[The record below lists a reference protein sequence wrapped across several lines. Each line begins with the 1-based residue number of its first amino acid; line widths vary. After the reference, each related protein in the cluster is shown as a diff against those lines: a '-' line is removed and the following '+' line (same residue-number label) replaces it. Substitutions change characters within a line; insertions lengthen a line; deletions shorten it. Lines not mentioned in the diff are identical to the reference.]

1 MRSALRIVAAAAL
14 LAGALA
20 AVIPGSVARA
30 AGSVEPTTGKPGTL
44 FTFTAD
50 GYRVNEKVGTWVNTP
65 DGAVRVLDTRI
76 KADKDGRATWQW
88 RAPNS
93 AASGTWRMVGKGE
106 ESRVENVIAVSVATP
121 GPTASPAGQPPAAEG
136 AIPPSGAPGTT
147 FAITAVGFRP
157 GEKIDTWA
165 NTPSGKQRDV
175 PTYVFADSRGA
186 ARWLWVSPYNA
197 EGGTWQLIGRGVDTR
212 AERIVPVVIAGG
224 AAPPA
229 ATPTPAG
236 DIGVSPASG
245 PPGTTFTFT
254 ASGYASR
261 EYLGYWATAPNG
273 DVQPNRLNARA
284 DTAGRATWTWK
295 APDDAAPGAWA
306 MTGRGQDSRVSREIR
321 FTIAAPAAAPPLPA
335 DGVQPPSG
343 GPGTAFRF
351 GASGFEFEAKLTYWT
366 VDPAGKASPEAPR
379 IRADRNGH
387 VEFDWVAPTDALGG
401 QWQMNVYGLDSRI
414 LKQIPFR
421 IERATPPASPQQSV
435 SPSGGTYGDT
445 LAFYADSL
453 PKGMLFGYWA
463 TDPIGAVVPSGKE
476 VRAWEGNVHF
486 SWQIPQTV
494 RKGTWTMTLYTS
506 LGDRTNERPVQRVWT
521 FEVR

>member
-1 MRSALRIVAAAAL
+1 MRAAFRFVAAAAL
-14 LAGALA
+14 LVGALVAAFPA
-20 AVIPGSVARA
+20 AVAQA
-30 AGSVEPTTGKPGTL
+30 AGTADPPAGQPGTL

-65 DGAVRVLDTRI
+65 DGAVRVIDTSI

-93 AASGTWRMVGKGE
+93 AAAGTWRMVGKGE
-106 ESRVENVIAVSVATP
+106 ESRVENVIAVQIAIP
-121 GPTASPAGQPPAAEG
+121 GPTATPAGQPPAAEG
-136 AIPPSGAPGTT
+136 AVPPSGVPGTT

-165 NTPSGKQRDV
+165 NTPGGSQRDV
-175 PTYVFADSRGA
+175 PTYLFADSRGA
-186 ARWLWVSPYNA
+186 ARWLWVSPADA

-212 AERIVPVVIAGG
+212 VERIVPVVITSGT
-224 AAPPA
+224 APSP
-229 ATPTPAG
+229 TPSPAG
-236 DIGVSPASG
+236 DMGVSPASG
-245 PPGTTFTFT
+245 IAGTTFTFT
-254 ASGYASR
+254 ASGYTPR

-284 DTAGRATWTWK
+284 DDSGRATWTWR
-295 APDDAAPGAWA
+295 APDDAAPGVWT
-306 MTGRGQDSRVSREIR
+306 MTGRGQDSRVLHEAR
-321 FTIAAPAAAPPLPA
+321 FTVTPAGAAPNLPA
-335 DGVQPPSG
+335 DGVEPAAG

-351 GASGFEFEAKLTYWT
+351 GASGFEFEAKITYWT

-387 VEFDWVAPTDALGG
+387 VEFDWVAPADALGG
-401 QWQMNVYGLDSRI
+401 QWEMNVYGLDSSI
-414 LKQIPFR
+414 LKKIPFR
-421 IERATPPASPQQSV
+421 IERDAPPASPQQSV

-445 LAFYADSL
+445 LTFYADSL

-463 TDPIGAVVPSGKE
+463 TDPLGAVVPSGRE
-476 VRAWEGNVHF
+476 VRAFDGYVRF
-486 SWQIPQTV
+486 TWQIPQTV
-494 RKGTWTMTLYTS
+494 RKGTWTMTMYTS